1 MTTARDRLI
10 VALDVPSDGEARAMI
25 DQIGDSV
32 GVFKIGLEL
41 LFAGGVDLARE
52 LADQGRSVFLDAKL
66 LDITNTV
73 ERSAAR
79 IAALGSTFLTIHA
92 SDTRTMEAAVR
103 GRGDSD
109 MKLLAVTVMTHL
121 GEDDLREQ
129 GIDLSP
135 EDMVLRRAR
144 MARDAGVD
152 GVVASAREA
161 ARIRQELGPDLLIV
175 TPGIRPA
182 GADAGDQK
190 RVTTPADAIRAGS
203 DYLVIGRPITAAD
216 DPRAAADA
224 IVNEM
229 ADAQDR

>member
-10 VALDVPSDGEARAMI
+10 VALDVPSEDEARGMI
-25 DQIGDSV
+25 DRIGDSV

-41 LFAGGVDLARE
+41 LFAGGVELARE
-52 LADQGRSVFLDAKL
+52 LAGQGRSVFLDAKL

-73 ERSAAR
+73 ERSTAR
-79 IAALGSTFLTIHA
+79 VASLGSTFLTIHA

-103 GRGDSD
+103 GRGDSK

-121 GEDDLREQ
+121 GEADLREQ

-144 MARDAGVD
+144 LAQEAGVD

-182 GADAGDQK
+182 GADVGDQK

-203 DYLVIGRPITAAD
+203 DYLVIGRPITQAD

-229 ADAQDR
+229 ADALDR